1 MRKQMKNVIGIIK
14 LMVTILMILFFSWF
28 ALSWIDICL
37 HNGIN
42 DGDAGKWNML
52 AMFINYIN

>member
-1 MRKQMKNVIGIIK
+1 MKNAIGIIK
-14 LMVTILMILFFSWF
+14 LMATILMILFFSWF

-52 AMFINYIN
+52 VMLINYIN